1 MFAFAVVGAALLFA
15 PGAATAS
22 PTVVNG
28 PCDGSGTFQRGGFTK
43 TAAETG
49 VVEIPRA
56 DEVNWT
62 GSIVG
67 PTGQLAYGGK
77 IEVELPPPFGS
88 VTIDSWGGTTDAT
101 SNSGTKHYDIS
112 SAVPANVE
120 FSAKGSHTQGSFSC
134 SGSVK
139 LKIKGSS
146 VNAFSVGSLVGT
158 VLTGAG
164 LVVAGRA
171 RSVVA

>member
-1 MFAFAVVGAALLFA
+1 MARRVLFGFAVVGAALFFA
-15 PGAATAS
+15 PHAANAS

-28 PCDGSGTFQRGGFTK
+28 PCDGTGAFQRGGFTK
-43 TAAETG
+43 TAAESG

-56 DEVNWT
+56 DEVDWT
-62 GSIVG
+62 GSITG
-67 PTGQLAYGGK
+67 PSGQ
-77 IEVELPPPFGS
+77 PFGS

-120 FSAKGSHTQGSFSC
+120 FSVKGSHNQGSFNC

-146 VNAFSVGSLVGT
+146 VNAFSIGSLVGT
-158 VLTGAG
+158 ALTGAG

-171 RSVVA
+171 RSVIA